1 MLVENSK
8 MIDDEIEIAK
18 LFNGYFVNIVKRL
31 RLFLKEQSDL
41 KNLAICSCSYK
52 NRTLNYFAF
61 LILKVCIFLEK

>member
-31 RLFLKEQSDL
+31 RLFLKEQSATSTE
-41 KNLAICSCSYK
+41 N
-52 NRTLNYFAF
+52 N
-61 LILKVCIFLEK
+61 LKVY